1 MVEELP
7 INMTVTLKVIDAGDL
22 QVGMKLL
29 DSAYLAYGTVSEIR
43 RIYRDGGRGGHYEY
57 RLEGGSRFL
66 PPGILPL
73 GCAVGVV
80 TEITRMRG

>member
-1 MVEELP
+1 
-7 INMTVTLKVIDAGDL
+7 MTEAIPAGASVRIDVIDSGDL
-22 QVGMKLL
+22 RAGMKLL
-29 DSAYLAYGTVSEIR
+29 DSAYLAYDTVSEIR

-73 GCAVGVV
+73 GCTVGVV
-80 TEITRMRG
+80 TEIT